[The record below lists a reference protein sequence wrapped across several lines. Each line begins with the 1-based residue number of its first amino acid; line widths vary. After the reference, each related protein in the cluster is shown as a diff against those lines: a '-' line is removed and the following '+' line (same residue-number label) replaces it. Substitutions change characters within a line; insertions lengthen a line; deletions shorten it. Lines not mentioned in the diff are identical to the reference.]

1 MDSLWKRHQIQ
12 AIRQAVSES
21 TLDAET
27 VHQVMLDE
35 ISKEL
40 DKPLKEVDMNYVNAC
55 DKLLAE
61 LNYSRAAVI
70 ESHYTSNLTAIHG
83 KLYGYREHRTTG
95 WFLHLGITCGMI
107 AILLFGEVL
116 FSVDRF
122 DVLVSPDD
130 EQIIVQGMEGNGAV
144 QSQADVLRYSGTYN
158 TKDWKEAVE
167 MYGSAPMT
175 LKWVPEGF
183 EILNYSIDIIEA
195 YKSITIIYQKAGGDA
210 HLVFTER
217 TFYEMGMARR
227 EIEQNATGRTITL
240 EDGTPVYITSN
251 YELLAASWIKGNVQ
265 CTLYGSIDES
275 DFEKCL
281 DSIEFEKEI

>member
-1 MDSLWKRHQIQ
+1 M
-12 AIRQAVSES
+12 
-21 TLDAET
+21 LDAET
-27 VHQVMLDE
+27 VHQVMLEE

-61 LNYSRAAVI
+61 INHGRAAAV
-70 ESHYTSNLTAIHG
+70 ESHYTSNLTAIHD
-83 KLYGYREHRTTG
+83 KLHGYKGHRTTG

-144 QSQADVLRYSGTYN
+144 KSQADVLRYSGTYN
-158 TKDWKEAVE
+158 TTDWKEALE

-195 YKSITIIYQKAGGDA
+195 YKSITIIYRKAGSDA

-217 TFYEMGMARR
+217 TFYQMDMARR

-240 EDGTPVYITSN
+240 QDGTPVYITNN

-265 CTLYGSIDES
+265 CTLYGNIGES
-275 DFEKCL
+275 DLEKCL